1 MGVLK
6 IIHIWG
12 ISIMTNEEIQRK
24 MDILEEQRI
33 ALKNLSYSSVSNSN
47 LILDLI
53 SQSNNNLR
61 DSVSSVPVKTK
72 RKSSGV

>member
-1 MGVLK
+1 
-6 IIHIWG
+6 
-12 ISIMTNEEIQRK
+12 MTNEEIQRK

-61 DSVSSVPVKTK
+61 DSVSSVPVKIK